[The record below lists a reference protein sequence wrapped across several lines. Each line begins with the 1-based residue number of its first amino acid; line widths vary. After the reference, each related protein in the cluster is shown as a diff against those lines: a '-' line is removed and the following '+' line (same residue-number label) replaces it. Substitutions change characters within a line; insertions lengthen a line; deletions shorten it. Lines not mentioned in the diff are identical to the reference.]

1 MWKIKQPIATD
12 LATGGSHEI
21 TSFYRVGGTA
31 FLVGKVTEKVYGM
44 EQASK
49 FSVFNTH
56 NFIGKFFLVRGFIFV
71 AFPVSSSAEES

>member
-31 FLVGKVTEKVYGM
+31 FLVGKATEKSLWNG
-44 EQASK
+44 ASVEI
-49 FSVFNTH
+49 FSF
-56 NFIGKFFLVRGFIFV
+56 
-71 AFPVSSSAEES
+71 